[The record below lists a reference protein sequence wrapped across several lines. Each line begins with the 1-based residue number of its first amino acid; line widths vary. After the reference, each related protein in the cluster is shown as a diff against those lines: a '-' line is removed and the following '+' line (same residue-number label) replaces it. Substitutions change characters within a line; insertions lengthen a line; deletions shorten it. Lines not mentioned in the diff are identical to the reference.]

1 MPTPTLCNTKRV
13 KNMKILEVI
22 QSLASGGAE
31 RLVVDLCNELSKTED
46 VTLLIL
52 KDVQHFYL
60 PQLSQSVKVIE
71 AKMPLGGSI
80 KQLLQCCKW
89 VKKVNPDVVHIHS
102 HARYTM
108 LLANLLYGRRYRF
121 YMTIHSDVSQNYAHG
136 WSGLQVR
143 LSGFLGKCKFITISE
158 TNYHQ
163 FCVEHPKLRQRLILN
178 GRALPTLSDKID
190 DVRKEMQNY
199 RGSEENI
206 LFIHIAHCYPA
217 KDQSLLVDSFNELMA
232 EGDKLTL
239 VVIGADFDSALGKK
253 ITDKACSAIHFLG
266 TKENVYDYL
275 SCADAFCL
283 SSKYEGMPI
292 TLIEAYMSG
301 KPIISTPVCGAMD
314 IVKDGNNGYL
324 ATGHSTGEYKEAIRQ
339 FIANKNAISAK
350 AEAMKANCPYN
361 ISECARKYLEWFK
374 N

>member
-1 MPTPTLCNTKRV
+1 MPMQTPCNTKRV

-60 PQLSQSVKVIE
+60 PQLSPRVKVIE

-108 LLANLLYGRRYRF
+108 LLANLLYGRKYKF
-121 YMTIHSDVSQNYAHG
+121 YMTIHNDVCQNYAHG

-143 LSGFLGKCKFITISE
+143 LSGFLGRCKFITISE
-158 TNYHQ
+158 TNYQQ
-163 FCVEHPKLRQRLILN
+163 FCTTHPRLKQCLIQN
-178 GRALPTLSDKID
+178 GRALPALSEKID
-190 DVRKEMQNY
+190 DVKKEMQVY
-199 RGSEENI
+199 RGGEEHI
-206 LFIHIAHCYPA
+206 LFIHIARCQPV
-217 KDQSLLVDSFNELMA
+217 KDQALLVDCFNELIQ
-232 EGDKLTL
+232 EGENVAL
-239 VVIGADFDSALGKK
+239 VIIGDRFDSPLGKS
-253 ITDKACSAIHFLG
+253 ITQKAGRDIHFLG
-266 TKENVYDYL
+266 TKDNVYDYL

-292 TLIEAYMSG
+292 TLIEAYLSG
-301 KPIISTPVCGAMD
+301 KPIISTPVCGAVD
-314 IVKDGNNGYL
+314 IVKEGVNGYL
-324 ATGHSTGEYKEAIRQ
+324 SAGHAKEEYKNAIRQ
-339 FIANKNAISAK
+339 FIANKDAICAK
-350 AEAMKANCPYN
+350 AAAMKEDCPYN
-361 ISECARKYLEWFK
+361 ITECAKKYLEWFK